1 MSFVAVM
8 SFQPWLSVFLS
19 YLSVRFY
26 IHIQF
31 CTRNISQNSIRRPE
45 DGMKILMY
53 VHITVYLHILSNLA
67 DPAVQ
72 HLVPYVA
79 SCTQCDSETAGRIA
93 AMR

>member
-1 MSFVAVM
+1 
-8 SFQPWLSVFLS
+8 
-19 YLSVRFY
+19 
-26 IHIQF
+26 
-31 CTRNISQNSIRRPE
+31 
-45 DGMKILMY
+45 MKILMY